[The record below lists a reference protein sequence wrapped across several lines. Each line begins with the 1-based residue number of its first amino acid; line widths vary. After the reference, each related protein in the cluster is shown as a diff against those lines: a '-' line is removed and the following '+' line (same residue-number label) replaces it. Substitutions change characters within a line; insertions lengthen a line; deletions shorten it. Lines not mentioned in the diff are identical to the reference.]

1 MSSREFPDGIRAM
14 TRTFR
19 NRLSTRLRD
28 ARGNSIIEAALIMPI
43 LMMVTFGIVD
53 FGILF
58 YKHLALENAVS
69 QAVRYGITGNTA
81 GGMSRQDS
89 MKAVLRAAAPTLNIQ
104 DSDITFSRLAGGN
117 WVNGLGGPGDV
128 ERLSINYT
136 HQVLI
141 LAPFF
146 RPSGQIVLHAE
157 SAMKNEDR
165 FQ

>member
-1 MSSREFPDGIRAM
+1 MSSRKEPDGKTAM
-14 TRTFR
+14 TRYFE
-19 NRLSTRLRD
+19 NRSKRRLRD
-28 ARGNSIIEAALIMPI
+28 ANGNSIIEAALIMPI

-58 YKHLALENAVS
+58 YKHLALESAVS
-69 QAVRYGITGNTA
+69 QAVRYGITGNTGGA
-81 GGMSRQDS
+81 GSRQDAI
-89 MKAVLRAAAPTLNIQ
+89 KAVLRGAAPTLTIKDNE
-104 DSDITFSRLAGGN
+104 ITFSRLAGGN

-128 ERLSINYT
+128 ERLSVNVT
-136 HQVLI
+136 HKVLI

-146 RPSGQIVLHAE
+146 RPNGQITLHAE

>member
-1 MSSREFPDGIRAM
+1 
-14 TRTFR
+14 
-19 NRLSTRLRD
+19 
-28 ARGNSIIEAALIMPI
+28 MPI

-69 QAVRYGITGNTA
+69 AAVRYGITGAT
-81 GGMSRQDS
+81 GGGASRQDS
-89 MKAVLRAAAPTLNIQ
+89 IKAVLRSSAPTIYIP
-104 DSDITFSRLAGGN
+104 DSAITFSRLAGGA

-128 ERLSINYT
+128 ERLSVNLT
-136 HQVLI
+136 HNVLI

>member
-1 MSSREFPDGIRAM
+1 M
-14 TRTFR
+14 TCKLGT
-19 NRLSTRLRD
+19 RLGPRLRD
-28 ARGNSIIEAALIMPI
+28 AKGNSIIEAALIMPI

-58 YKHLALENAVS
+58 YKHLALESAVS
-69 QAVRYGITGNTA
+69 QAVRYGITGNTGGA
-81 GGMSRQDS
+81 GSRQDAI
-89 MKAVLRAAAPTLNIQ
+89 KAVLRSSAPTLYIEDQ
-104 DSDITFSRLAGGN
+104 DITFSRLAGGN

-128 ERLSINYT
+128 ERLSVNLT
-136 HQVLI
+136 HRVLI

-146 RPSGQIVLHAE
+146 QPDGTIVLHAE